1 MDRRTAKIVWDSM
14 KRKFGGNQKVNKS
27 LFNALK
33 REFEI
38 LEMKKDEC
46 ITDYFA
52 RVMIISN
59 KMKNIG
65 EDISDKKIVEKI
77 MRTKNLLML

>member
-1 MDRRTAKIVWDSM
+1 M
-14 KRKFGGNQKVNKS
+14 KKS
-27 LFNALK
+27 LLNALR

-38 LEMKKDEC
+38 LEMKNDKS
-46 ITDYFA
+46 IKDYFA